1 MMIRYVVMVLMSVWL
16 MGCQSTP
23 TIITEQKVVQVGIPE
38 GLLTV
43 YPIAPL
49 PNREAFINGS
59 DAIRVKMMVEYN
71 IELLG
76 ILAQYRNQTL
86 LLKEYNNEVTG
97 TRADSLREDR

>member
-1 MMIRYVVMVLMSVWL
+1 MIRYVVMVLMSVWL

-43 YPIAPL
+43 YPITPL
-49 PNREAFINGS
+49 PNREKFINGS
-59 DAIRVKMMVEYN
+59 DAIRLKMMVEYN

-76 ILAQYRNQTL
+76 VLAQYRNQTL
-86 LLKEYNNEVTG
+86 RIKEYNNEVNRERT
-97 TRADSLREDR
+97 DSLR